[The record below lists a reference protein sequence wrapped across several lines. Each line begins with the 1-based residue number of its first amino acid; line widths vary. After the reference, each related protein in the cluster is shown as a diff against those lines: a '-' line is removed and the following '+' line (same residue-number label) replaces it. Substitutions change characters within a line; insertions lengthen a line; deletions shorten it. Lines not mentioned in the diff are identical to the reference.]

1 MVEILE
7 ERVNN
12 LENFLD
18 RELKLIEKLS
28 AEIPNFSE
36 VKEKEKQ
43 NEIQKEMKKK
53 KNKKK
58 NNEKEKDI
66 EIEIEIEKEKNKE
79 KEKEKG
85 TSKKKSPNS
94 TVLEEIKK
102 LEESVFNIED
112 QYKNYLDPF
121 NTKYSNFKNVL
132 KKDEDSL
139 FQDFS
144 TKTKLI
150 IQNKENL
157 DEICND
163 LEEVKKLKEMIDKS
177 SEEVVGDHFQKLHKL
192 DLSYY
197 NQSEEVNSQSLQIDT
212 LVSSYNRIVGMISQK
227 FIQMDSILT
236 EYERK

>member
-1 MVEILE
+1 MVELLE

-28 AEIPNFSE
+28 TEIPNLRNE
-36 VKEKEKQ
+36 KEKERQ

-53 KNKKK
+53 KNKKNK
-58 NNEKEKDI
+58 NEKEKDI

-85 TSKKKSPNS
+85 TSKKKSPNT

-121 NTKYSNFKNVL
+121 NTKYSNFKSVL

-144 TKTKLI
+144 TKTELI
-150 IQNKENL
+150 LQNKENF
-157 DEICND
+157 DEICKD

-177 SEEVVGDHFQKLHKL
+177 SGEVVGDHFQKLHKL

-212 LVSSYNRIVGMISQK
+212 LVSSYNRIVEMISQK

-236 EYERK
+236 EYEKK

>member
-1 MVEILE
+1 MVELLE

-28 AEIPNFSE
+28 TEIPNLRNE
-36 VKEKEKQ
+36 KEKERQ

-53 KNKKK
+53 KNKKNK
-58 NNEKEKDI
+58 NEKEKDI

-79 KEKEKG
+79 KEKEKE
-85 TSKKKSPNS
+85 TSKKKSPNT

-121 NTKYSNFKNVL
+121 NTKYSNFKSVL

-144 TKTKLI
+144 TKTELI
-150 IQNKENL
+150 LQNKENF
-157 DEICND
+157 DEICKD

-177 SEEVVGDHFQKLHKL
+177 SGEVVGDHFQKLHKL

-212 LVSSYNRIVGMISQK
+212 LVSSYNRIVEMISQK

-236 EYERK
+236 EYEKK